1 MGIIEEV
8 VKDRPTKTEVTKQLE
23 TLEIKINGKMSAYT
37 LKSESAEAIAY
48 CAKKIKLEKDEE
60 EAERQPFF

>member
-1 MGIIEEV
+1 MGIVEEL

-48 CAKKIKLEKDEE
+48 CAKKIK
-60 EAERQPFF
+60 